1 MEKRKKRLWGYHQ
14 AVMVYE
20 IMLWLLTTA
29 AVISTGILFIP
40 KLAGVRPYVILS
52 SSMEPAIRTGSLIFV
67 NTRDR
72 KAEEGDIVTF
82 LLGESGQEVVVTHR
96 IHCVTDQ
103 GYITKG
109 DHNDTV
115 DPALLTKERM
125 IGTCIGALP
134 GAGYAAAALRGKGA
148 AWAAAALFGMHVFG
162 IMRICP
168 KSKRIKDK

>member
-134 GAGYAAAALRGKGA
+134 GAGYAAAALRGKGTV
-148 AWAAAALFGMHVFG
+148 WAAAALCGMHVFG
-162 IMRICP
+162 IMLDMPEIQ
-168 KSKRIKDK
+168 KD

>member
-96 IHCVTDQ
+96 IYCVTDQ

-115 DPALLTKERM
+115 DPALLPKERM

-162 IMRICP
+162 IMLDMPEVR
-168 KSKRIKDK
+168 KD

>member
-134 GAGYAAAALRGKGA
+134 GAGYAAAALRGKGT
-148 AWAAAALFGMHVFG
+148 AWAAAALFGMHVFV
-162 IMRICP
+162 IMLDMPEIQ
-168 KSKRIKDK
+168 KD

>member
-134 GAGYAAAALRGKGA
+134 GAGYAAAALRGKGT

-162 IMRICP
+162 LCWICP
-168 KSKRIKDK
+168 EIQKD

>member
-1 MEKRKKRLWGYHQ
+1 MKKQKKKPWGYRH

-20 IMLWLLTTA
+20 VMLWLLTIA
-29 AVISTGILFIP
+29 AAAGAGVLFFP

-67 NTRDR
+67 NTRDK

-82 LLGESGQEVVVTHR
+82 LLGESGKEVVVTHR

-134 GAGYAAAALRGKGA
+134 GAGYVAAALRGKGA

-162 IMRICP
+162 IMLDMPEIR
-168 KSKRIKDK
+168 KD

>member
-67 NTRDR
+67 NTRDK

-109 DHNDTV
+109 
-115 DPALLTKERM
+115 R
-125 IGTCIGALP
+125 
-134 GAGYAAAALRGKGA
+134 
-148 AWAAAALFGMHVFG
+148 
-162 IMRICP
+162 
-168 KSKRIKDK
+168 SQ

>member
-134 GAGYAAAALRGKGA
+134 GAGYVAAALRGKGA
-148 AWAAAALFGMHVFG
+148 A
-162 IMRICP
+162 
-168 KSKRIKDK
+168 

>member
-67 NTRDR
+67 KYQRQEGRGRRYCDLSAWR
-72 KAEEGDIVTF
+72 KRTG
-82 LLGESGQEVVVTHR
+82 GCCNS
-96 IHCVTDQ
+96 
-103 GYITKG
+103 
-109 DHNDTV
+109 
-115 DPALLTKERM
+115 
-125 IGTCIGALP
+125 
-134 GAGYAAAALRGKGA
+134 
-148 AWAAAALFGMHVFG
+148 
-162 IMRICP
+162 
-168 KSKRIKDK
+168 

>member
-72 KAEEGDIVTF
+72 KA
-82 LLGESGQEVVVTHR
+82 
-96 IHCVTDQ
+96 DQ

-134 GAGYAAAALRGKGA
+134 GAGYAAAALRGKGT

-162 IMRICP
+162 IMLDMPEIQ
-168 KSKRIKDK
+168 KD

>member
-134 GAGYAAAALRGKGA
+134 GAGYAAAALRGKGT

-162 IMRICP
+162 IMPDMPEIQ
-168 KSKRIKDK
+168 KD

>member
-29 AVISTGILFIP
+29 AGISTGILFIP

-134 GAGYAAAALRGKGA
+134 GAGYAAAALRGKGTV
-148 AWAAAALFGMHVFG
+148 WAAAALFGMHVFG
-162 IMRICP
+162 IMLDMPEIQ
-168 KSKRIKDK
+168 KD

>member
-134 GAGYAAAALRGKGA
+134 GAGYAAAALRGKGT
-148 AWAAAALFGMHVFG
+148 AWAAALFGMHVFG
-162 IMRICP
+162 IMLDMPEIQ
-168 KSKRIKDK
+168 KD

>member
-82 LLGESGQEVVVTHR
+82 LLGESRQEVVVTHR

-134 GAGYAAAALRGKGA
+134 GAGYAAAALRGKGTPGRQLHFWHA
-148 AWAAAALFGMHVFG
+148 CIG
-162 IMRICP
+162 IMLDMPEIQ
-168 KSKRIKDK
+168 KD

>member
-72 KAEEGDIVTF
+72 KAEKGDIVTF
-82 LLGESGQEVVVTHR
+82 LLGEEGRETVVTHR
-96 IHCVTDQ
+96 IHRVTKE

-109 DHNDTV
+109 DHNDV
-115 DPALLTKERM
+115 ADPALLTQERI
-125 IGTCIGALP
+125 IGTCIGILP
-134 GAGYAAAALRGKGA
+134 RAGYGAAALNGKRA
-148 AWAAAALFGMHVFG
+148 VWAAAVLFGMHVFG
-162 IMRICP
+162 IMLDMPEVR
-168 KSKRIKDK
+168 KD

>member
-134 GAGYAAAALRGKGA
+134 GAGYAAAALRGKGT
-148 AWAAAALFGMHVFG
+148 AWAAAALIGMHVFG
-162 IMRICP
+162 IMLDMPEIQ
-168 KSKRIKDK
+168 KD